1 MSTTTSTFVSHQGL
15 QSCLDPF
22 LLQPR
27 VIFHQLSPQTPPPPL
42 STLPFPK
49 KQPETPLEKIP
60 ENDKNYVHPLIKNS
74 STSSSCL
81 SLKSLE
87 MCTESLG
94 SETGSGIDLKIDE
107 LSYHIHDDDDVME
120 KQSNAAARIE
130 KAKAKKGGNNF
141 PPPLSSIAGGDGV
154 QVQTRREGGRLVI
167 KAFSFSSSATYF
179 RAERED
185 GRLRLSLLKDSNF
198 FEAENDE
205 LEDEQVNGDEAVL
218 CICEESDD
226 DVDDDVDNEEEEE
239 EEEEEDSNGGFWKVG
254 GVNGGGDQWSTSSRW
269 CNGGTTSRKRLPSLP
284 FCVAIS

>member
-15 QSCLDPF
+15 PSCLDPF

-60 ENDKNYVHPLIKNS
+60 ETDTNYVHPLIKNS

-94 SETGSGIDLKIDE
+94 SETGSGIDLNIDE
-107 LSYHIHDDDDVME
+107 LRYHIHDDDDDDDDVME
-120 KQSNAAARIE
+120 KQSNTAARIE
-130 KAKAKKGGNNF
+130 KAKAKKGGGNNF

-154 QVQTRREGGRLVI
+154 QVQTHREGGRLVI

-198 FEAENDE
+198 FESEIDE
-205 LEDEQVNGDEAVL
+205 LEDEQVNGYEPEL

-226 DVDDDVDNEEEEE
+226 DVDN
-239 EEEEEDSNGGFWKVG
+239 EEEEDSNGGYWKVG

-269 CNGGTTSRKRLPSLP
+269 CNGGTSSRKRLPSLP

>member
-27 VIFHQLSPQTPPPPL
+27 VILHQLSPQTPPPPL

-60 ENDKNYVHPLIKNS
+60 ETDKNYAHPLIKNS
-74 STSSSCL
+74 SASSSCL

-94 SETGSGIDLKIDE
+94 SETGSGIDLNIDE
-107 LSYHIHDDDDVME
+107 LRYLVHDDDDDVME
-120 KQSNAAARIE
+120 KQSNTAARIE
-130 KAKAKKGGNNF
+130 KAKAKKGCGNNF

-154 QVQTRREGGRLVI
+154 QVKTHREGGRLVI
-167 KAFSFSSSATYF
+167 KAFSFSSSATCF

-198 FEAENDE
+198 FEAENEE
-205 LEDEQVNGDEAVL
+205 LEDERVNGDEPEL

-226 DVDDDVDNEEEEE
+226 DVDNDEE
-239 EEEEEDSNGGFWKVG
+239 EEEEEDSNGGYWKVG

-269 CNGGTTSRKRLPSLP
+269 CNGGTSSRKRLPSLP